1 MERPCPAGTATDGTG
16 TNPAGCQMRTHRVG
30 STAKAL
36 PDLTLVAPAR
46 HIRGMPPMKLQRLD
60 PERRRRR
67 LQLLAELSDAKA
79 LRDRVAPRRAQVDRL
94 RELIATRRRREA
106 V

>member
-1 MERPCPAGTATDGTG
+1 MAPYGV
-16 TNPAGCQMRTHRVG
+16 RVDTYRVC
-30 STAKAL
+30 STAKRQA
-36 PDLTLVAPAR
+36 DLTSTSSAG

-79 LRDRVAPRRAQVDRL
+79 LRDRVRPRRAQVDRL
-94 RELIATRRRREA
+94 RDLIATRRRQYI
-106 V
+106 